1 MFQSKLFNSIGFI
14 RAVFLIAFF
23 ILIFLASITYRHI
36 KELDKISDS
45 IINTYEISIELG
57 QLISHIK
64 DAETGH
70 RGYIITNDSIYLE
83 PFISARKKINHSFQT
98 LNNTVRHD
106 SKKQE
111 RLKRIYDLVDKRFSY
126 FKNRFSSKKEFN
138 TDFKDGKIVMDSL
151 RTEVNSML
159 NAENKLLSS
168 KGKLYKYNNSN
179 TPLIIFSTFLISIL
193 ILGLG
198 YLRIIKNYKDL
209 MNQNIRLKIFDESSK
224 QAEILGKY
232 GSWLFNLEDKT
243 FNYSDNKFRLLGSEP
258 QSYLPKYENLLDNIH
273 PDDKEILTNAF
284 EQIEKEESFP
294 LIRYRIIKK
303 DTLEI
308 RHFRTTAK
316 IFIDRLGNKNIIG
329 TTQDITEDYNKTQL
343 IKLRNKELEQNNK
356 ELTEFNHVAS
366 HDLQEPLRKIQ
377 TFISRIEDREKD
389 HLSETAIGY
398 FGKIQEASNRMRI
411 LIDDLLQYSRTN
423 RSEKKF
429 ETTDLNTIAN
439 NAISELSEN
448 ISDKKAAIHFE
459 NLHQINGI
467 PFQLEQL
474 FINII
479 GNSLKYSKPDEPAVI
494 SITSKKIKAFK
505 APKLKDN
512 SKREYIKITFKDNGL
527 GFEQKY
533 AGKIFLLFNRL
544 HGKNEF
550 PGTGVGLAI
559 CKKIVENHKG
569 CIFAKGKPNEGAV
582 FEIYLPILN

>member
-1 MFQSKLFNSIGFI
+1 MFKSKLFDSIGFI

-45 IINTYEISIELG
+45 IMNTYEISIELG

-64 DAETGH
+64 DAETGY
-70 RGYIITNDSIYLE
+70 RGYIITNDSLYLE
-83 PFISARKKINHSFQT
+83 PFINARKNVNNSFQT
-98 LNNTVRHD
+98 LNSILESD
-106 SKKQE
+106 PKKKE
-111 RLKRIYDLVDKRFSY
+111 RLLRIYDLVDKRFSY
-126 FKNRFSSKKEFN
+126 FTNNFSNKTQFNKN
-138 TDFKDGKIVMDSL
+138 FKDGKIVMDSL

-159 NAENKLLSS
+159 NVENKLLNS

-198 YLRIIKNYKDL
+198 YLRVIKNYNDL

-232 GSWLFNLEDKT
+232 GSWLFNIEDKT
-243 FNYSDNKFRLLGSEP
+243 FNYSDNKFRLLGSKP
-258 QSYLPKYENLLDNIH
+258 QSYLPDFDNLLDNVH

-284 EQIEKEESFP
+284 DQIEEKESFP

-316 IFIDRLGNKNIIG
+316 IFIDRLGNKNVIG
-329 TTQDITEDYNKTQL
+329 TTQDISEDYNKTQL

-377 TFISRIEDREKD
+377 TFISRIEDKEKD
-389 HLSETAIGY
+389 HLSETAKSY
-398 FGKIQEASNRMRI
+398 FEKIQEASNRMRI

-423 RSEKKF
+423 RSEKTF
-429 ETTDLNTIAN
+429 ENIDLNDVASK
-439 NAISELSEN
+439 AIIELSEN
-448 ISDKKAAIHFE
+448 IIEKKAVINFE
-459 NLHQINGI
+459 NLHHIQGI
-467 PFQLEQL
+467 RFQLEQL

-479 GNSLKYSKPDEPAVI
+479 SNSLKYSKIDEAAIVD
-494 SITSKKIKAFK
+494 ITSKKVKAFK
-505 APKLKDN
+505 TPILKDN
-512 SKREYIKITFKDNGL
+512 SKKEYLKISFKDNGL
-527 GFEQKY
+527 GFEQEY
-533 AGKIFLLFNRL
+533 AEKIFLLFNRL
-544 HGKNEF
+544 HGKKEY

-569 CIFAKGKPNEGAV
+569 YIFAKGKPNEGAV
-582 FEIYLPILN
+582 FEIYLPI

>member
-1 MFQSKLFNSIGFI
+1 MFKSKLFDSIGFI
-14 RAVFLIAFF
+14 RALFLIAFF

-83 PFISARKKINHSFQT
+83 PFVDARNKINSSFQT
-98 LNNTVRHD
+98 LHTALKKD

-111 RLKRIYDLVDKRFSY
+111 QLNRVYDLIDKRFSY
-126 FKNRFSSKKEFN
+126 FKNKFSSKQEFN
-138 TDFKDGKIVMDSL
+138 ADFKNGKLVMDTL
-151 RTEVNSML
+151 RLEINSML
-159 NAENKLLSS
+159 DTESKLL
-168 KGKLYKYNNSN
+168 NSN
-179 TPLIIFSTFLISIL
+179 GKRYRLSNSDTPLIIFSTFLISIL

-209 MNQNIRLKIFDESSK
+209 MKQNMRLKIFDESSK
-224 QAEILGKY
+224 QSEILGKY
-232 GSWLFNLEDKT
+232 GSWLLNIENKT
-243 FNYSDNKFRLLGSEP
+243 FNYSDNEFRLLGTEP
-258 QSYLPKYENLLDNIH
+258 QSFVPTLEAFFTFIH
-273 PDDKEILTNAF
+273 PDDKEIITNAYK
-284 EQIEKEESFP
+284 QIQENESFP
-294 LIRYRIIKK
+294 LINYRIIKK

-316 IFIDRLGNKNIIG
+316 IFIDRLGNKNMIG

-343 IKLRNKELEQNNK
+343 IELRNKELEQNNK

-377 TFISRIEDREKD
+377 TFISRIEDKEKET
-389 HLSETAIGY
+389 LSESAKEY
-398 FGKIQEASNRMRI
+398 FEKIQEASNRMRV
-411 LIDDLLQYSRTN
+411 LINDLLQYSRTN
-423 RSEKKF
+423 RTEKTF
-429 ETTDLNTIAN
+429 ETIDLNTIAK

-448 ISDKKAAIHFE
+448 SSDKNAQIHVE
-459 NLHQINGI
+459 KLHKIQGI

-479 GNSLKYSKPDEPAVI
+479 SNALKYSKTDSPIVI
-494 SITSKKIKAFK
+494 TIISKKIKASK
-505 APKLKDN
+505 SPKLNDI
-512 SKREYIKITFKDNGL
+512 SKREYVKITFTDNGL

-533 AGKIFLLFNRL
+533 AEKIFLLFNRL
-544 HGKNEF
+544 HGKKDF

-569 CIFAKGKPNEGAV
+569 YIFAKGRPNEGAT
-582 FEIYLPILN
+582 FEVYLPL

>member
-23 ILIFLASITYRHI
+23 ILIFLASVTYRHI
-36 KELDKISDS
+36 KELDKITDS
-45 IINTYEISIELG
+45 ITNTYEISIELG
-57 QLISHIK
+57 LLISHIK

-70 RGYIITNDSIYLE
+70 RGYIITNDTLYLE
-83 PFISARKKINHSFQT
+83 PFVYARNNVNHSFQK
-98 LNNTVRHD
+98 LNRMTRSD
-106 SKKQE
+106 SSKQK
-111 RLKRIYDLVDKRFSY
+111 RLKRIYYLVDKRFSY
-126 FKNRFSSKKEFN
+126 FKNNFTDKNEFN
-138 TDFKDGKIVMDSL
+138 RDFKDGKIVMDSL
-151 RTEVNSML
+151 RSEVNNML
-159 NAENKLLSS
+159 SVENKLLNL

-193 ILGLG
+193 ILGVG

-209 MNQNIRLKIFDESSK
+209 MTQNIRLRIFDESSK
-224 QAEILGKY
+224 QAEILGNY
-232 GSWLFNLEDKT
+232 GSWLFNLENRA
-243 FNYSDNKFRLLGSEP
+243 FNYSDNKFRLLGHEP
-258 QSYLPKYENLLDNIH
+258 QSYNPNFDNLLDNIH
-273 PDDKEILTNAF
+273 PDDKEIISDAF
-284 EQIEKEESFP
+284 EHLNRGESFP
-294 LIRYRIIKK
+294 LIRYRVIKK
-303 DTLEI
+303 DTLEV

-316 IFIDRLGNKNIIG
+316 MFIDRLNNKNIIG

-377 TFISRIEDREKD
+377 TFISRIEDKEREN
-389 HLSETAIGY
+389 LSETAQGY

-429 ETTDLNTIAN
+429 EIIDLNVVAN
-439 NAISELSEN
+439 NAIIELSES
-448 ISDKKAAIHFE
+448 IADKKAKVQFE
-459 NLHQINGI
+459 KLHQISAI

-479 GNSLKYSKPDEPAVI
+479 SNSLKYSKPDEPSVI
-494 SITSKKIKAFK
+494 TITTRRIKAYK

-512 SKREYIKITFKDNGL
+512 TKKEYIKIVIKDNGL

-533 AGKIFLLFNRL
+533 AKKIFLLFNRL

-569 CIFAKGKPNEGAV
+569 YIFAKGKPDEGAV
-582 FEIYLPILN
+582 FEIYLPN